1 MVWIFHI
8 YERFLPCMFKFLIDL
23 FNAFGC
29 AFLHKMA
36 QIVLCVFI
44 PMIYWYFTS
53 VRTLALCQ
61 NHRFVRIAG

>member
-1 MVWIFHI
+1 
-8 YERFLPCMFKFLIDL
+8 MFKVLVDL

-44 PMIYWYFTS
+44 LMIYWYDTS
-53 VRTLALCQ
+53 VRTLAFCQ